1 METTYTVQ
9 GLIKKKQLAVLLGV
23 APRTIDQWISRR
35 WIPVIAPTRRL
46 HLFEAEEV
54 RRALKDRFGI
64 PAEEVRL

>member
-1 METTYTVQ
+1 MKTTHPDQ
-9 GLIKKKQLAVLLGV
+9 GLIKKKQLAALLGV
-23 APRTIDQWISRR
+23 APRTVDQWISRR

-54 RRALKDRFGI
+54 RQALKERFGI